1 MSDEFVEKER
11 LRQKWQRLGRGRR
24 IVSAVLI
31 VVAFLAVAWLARTL
45 AQSGQAHSIAARR
58 QRPSTT
64 VGVGTVKQ
72 ADVPITIEALG
83 TVTPPATVTVSP
95 QVAGILTQVAF
106 REGQLVHAG
115 DLLAVIDPR
124 PFVMAQTQAEGVQ
137 LRDQAQLANARIQAD
152 RDRTLLKQDSI
163 AEQDVETQV
172 ALVKQLEGT
181 VKTDEA
187 ALAAAK
193 LNVEWSR
200 ITAPVSGRT
209 GLRQVDVGNYVS
221 AGNATGVVVIT
232 EVNPIDVEFTVSQD
246 DVPRIQKRIAI
257 GAELAAT
264 AFDRTRTTVLAQ
276 GTFSTLDNQI
286 DVNTGT
292 VKAKARFANDS
303 GVLFPSQFVNLSL
316 LLDTLKGAIVAPAAA
331 VRSGANG
338 DFVYVLNS
346 NRTVSVRAVKRGQTS
361 GDQVAI
367 TSGLKVGEQV
377 ITEGGDRL
385 TDGAP
390 VQLASDIHARGAGG
404 AAHGGSAA
412 APASAPAAGQ
422 PAAPAD
428 AAAGGKPAHK
438 HRSQQP
444 ASTTSE

>member
-1 MSDEFVEKER
+1 MTADVVEKDGVA
-11 LRQKWQRLGRGRR
+11 QKWRRMGRGGR
-24 IVSAVLI
+24 ILAVVLTL
-31 VVAFLAVAWLARTL
+31 VAFLAVAWLARTL
-45 AQSGQAHSIAARR
+45 AQGGESHSAASRR
-58 QRPSTT
+58 TRPSTT
-64 VGVGTVKQ
+64 VGIATAKQ
-72 ADVPITIEALG
+72 ADVPVTIEALG

-95 QVAGILTQVAF
+95 QVAGVLKEISF

-115 DLLAVIDPR
+115 DLLAVVDPR
-124 PFVMAQTQAEGVQ
+124 PFVMAQTQAEGVL

-187 ALAAAK
+187 TLAAAR

-209 GLRQVDVGNYVS
+209 GLRQVDVGNYVT
-221 AGNATGVVVIT
+221 AGSSTGIVLIT
-232 EVNPIDVEFTVSQD
+232 QVNPIDVAFTVSQD
-246 DVPRIQKRIAI
+246 DVPRIQKRLAS

-303 GVLFPSQFVNLSL
+303 GVLFPSQFVNVSL
-316 LLDTLKGAIVAPAAA
+316 LLDTVKDAVVVPAAA
-331 VRSGANG
+331 VRNGANG

-346 NRTVSVRAVKRGQTS
+346 TRTVSVRAVTRGQAA
-361 GDQVAI
+361 GDQLAI
-367 TSGLKVGEQV
+367 AKGLQVGDQV

-385 TDGAP
+385 TDGAA
-390 VQLASDIHARGAGG
+390 VQLASDIHARGQNG
-404 AAHGGSAA
+404 AAATPGAPSAVPTAAPAA
-412 APASAPAAGQ
+412 APTDGKPRKKHGPSKPAA
-422 PAAPAD
+422 
-428 AAAGGKPAHK
+428 
-438 HRSQQP
+438 
-444 ASTTSE
+444 TTG